1 MKNTMK
7 KIHEDINRAAKEIY
21 EQSGVTIDKVF
32 ENYGT
37 NEAEVAN
44 AMCITGLSVEEL
56 FVKVFD
62 EGYTLDE
69 LDLNQQ

>member
-1 MKNTMK
+1 MKNIMK

-37 NEAEVAN
+37 NKGEVIN
-44 AMCITGLSVEEL
+44 AMYITGLSIEEL
-56 FVKVFD
+56 FVKIFE

-69 LDLNQQ
+69 LDLNQR